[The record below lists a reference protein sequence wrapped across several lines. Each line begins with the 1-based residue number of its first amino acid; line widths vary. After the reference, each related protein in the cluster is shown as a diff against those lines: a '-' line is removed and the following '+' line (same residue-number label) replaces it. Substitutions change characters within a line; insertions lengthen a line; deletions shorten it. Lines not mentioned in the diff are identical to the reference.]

1 MQASTYGPPRLVV
14 CGLSRQ
20 LESYPPDFPAKRKLK
35 SPTILETNPSGYLN
49 PSSVVLD
56 AVVDPS
62 ENRRRE
68 SRRRQIKRGMI
79 RKILQVS
86 PQIEADSL
94 GNPESLRH
102 RGVGLEIR
110 RRQKEVAAGISDRAC
125 RRLRKQRA
133 RGSVEPEISSA
144 FQHQL
149 ANASGAAAAI
159 RRRLDH
165 VAQCINA
172 GVDGKRP
179 ARSPKDQARHLPSAD
194 DLIEKFRRMSP
205 KPFSFSKRQFINVRS
220 LEDMPPIEIGPGVIQ
235 VTIPKIERCA

>member
-1 MQASTYGPPRLVV
+1 
-14 CGLSRQ
+14 
-20 LESYPPDFPAKRKLK
+20 
-35 SPTILETNPSGYLN
+35 
-49 PSSVVLD
+49 
-56 AVVDPS
+56 
-62 ENRRRE
+62 
-68 SRRRQIKRGMI
+68 MI
-79 RKILQVS
+79 RKILQVC

-94 GNPESLRH
+94 GNPESLRQ
-102 RGVGLEIR
+102 RDVGLEIR

-133 RGSVEPEISSA
+133 RGGVEPEIPSA
-144 FQHQL
+144 FHHQL

-194 DLIEKFRRMSP
+194 DLIEKF
-205 KPFSFSKRQFINVRS
+205 
-220 LEDMPPIEIGPGVIQ
+220 
-235 VTIPKIERCA
+235 